1 MSNEKEAFGAL
12 LRRLIKEAG
21 LKQTEFIPMLDIGRQ
36 YFYDILR
43 GNPPP
48 PYLQKHFMDLL
59 QPSPEN
65 VRAFYDLAG
74 ALRKELPADIQ
85 LAVVADPGLIPLFRA
100 LIEHTEQEKHHE

>member
-12 LRRLIKEAG
+12 LRRLIKDAG
-21 LKQTEFIPMLDIGRQ
+21 ITQSEFYERAEITKP

-48 PYLQKHFMDLL
+48 PYLQKLFMEILKAPHQDVLT
-59 QPSPEN
+59 
-65 VRAFYDLAG
+65 FYDLA
-74 ALRKELPADIQ
+74 AHIREELPADVQ
-85 LAVVADPGLIPLFRA
+85 LAVKEHTSLIPQFRA

>member
-1 MSNEKEAFGAL
+1 MSNEKEAFGAF
-12 LRRLIKEAG
+12 LRRLIKDAG
-21 LKQTEFIPMLDIGRQ
+21 ITQSEFYERAEITKP

-48 PYLQKHFMDLL
+48 LYLQKQFMDLL
-59 QPSPEN
+59 HPSPKD
-65 VRAFYDLAG
+65 VRAFYDLAA

-85 LAVVADPGLIPLFRA
+85 LAVEADPSLIPQFRA

>member
-21 LKQTEFIPMLDIGRQ
+21 LKQTEFIPMLDIGRP
-36 YFYDILR
+36 YFYDILK

-48 PYLQKHFMDLL
+48 PYLQKKYMDLL
-59 QPSPEN
+59 HPSPKN
-65 VRAFYDLAG
+65 IRAFYDLAA

-85 LAVVADPGLIPLFRA
+85 LAVEADPSLIPQFRA
-100 LIEHTEQEKHHE
+100 LIEQTEQEKHHE

>member
-1 MSNEKEAFGAL
+1 MSSEQEAFRAL

-59 QPSPEN
+59 QPSPED
-65 VRAFYDLAG
+65 VRAFYDLAA

-85 LAVVADPGLIPLFRA
+85 LSVEADPSLIPQFRA
-100 LIEHTEQEKHHE
+100 LIEQTEQEKHHE